1 VSEDWPTLEQLA
13 AQEQDLV
20 FEHFTN
26 DDAWALGTAFVEVA
40 RQRGLSIVVRISRG
54 GQVLFHAAM
63 PGTTPDNDSWIAR
76 KVRVVARFGH
86 SSLYMGQKARDA
98 GARFEDYF
106 DVPLEDYAFHGGG
119 FPLTIRDVGVVGAVV
134 VSGLPQLDD
143 HALVTEV
150 VGTYLAEE
158 QQRPA
163 LREEDGASTL
173 MQRVVDP

>member
-1 VSEDWPTLEQLA
+1 VSDAWPTLEQLA
-13 AQEQDLV
+13 AQERDLV

-26 DDAWALGTAFVEVA
+26 DDAWALGTTFVDVA
-40 RQRGLSIVVRISRG
+40 RERGLPIAVRITRA

-63 PGTTPDNDSWIAR
+63 AGTTADNDSWIAR
-76 KVRVVARFGH
+76 KVRVVTRFGH

-98 GARFEDYF
+98 GATFEDYF

-119 FPLTIRDVGVVGAVV
+119 FPLTIRDVGVVGAIV

-143 HALVTEV
+143 HALVAEV
-150 VGTYLAEE
+150 LGTYLAEE